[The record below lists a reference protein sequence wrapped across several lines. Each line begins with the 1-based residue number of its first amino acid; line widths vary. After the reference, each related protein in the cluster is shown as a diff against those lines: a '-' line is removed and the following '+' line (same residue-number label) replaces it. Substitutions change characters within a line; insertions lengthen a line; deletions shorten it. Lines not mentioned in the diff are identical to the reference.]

1 MEGRPRIRAP
11 TGCETGC
18 RESTRAIPEAKIE
31 RREKMGERDR
41 GTGVLSPA
49 RGRMLGLAVALLTAL
64 VAGCRVEPQ
73 ERTEAEARE
82 RETGWRGIVMPAAP
96 PRPDFTLADT
106 DGNLFRFQAETDGYA
121 TLLFFGYTSCP
132 DVCPVHLAG
141 LAAVRRELDAA
152 AQRRMKVVFVST
164 DPDRDTPERI
174 RSWLDAFDPDF
185 VGLRGTKAEVDSI
198 QLSLG
203 LPPSVYDE
211 PDESGFYIVGHASQV
226 IGFSPD
232 GATRLIYPFG
242 TRQADWKHDIPKLI
256 AEERG

>member
-1 MEGRPRIRAP
+1 MSAF
-11 TGCETGC
+11 
-18 RESTRAIPEAKIE
+18 AFA
-31 RREKMGERDR
+31 
-41 GTGVLSPA
+41 
-49 RGRMLGLAVALLTAL
+49 AVAVASAL
-64 VAGCRVEPQ
+64 VAGCRVEPR
-73 ERTEAEARE
+73 ERTDAESRE
-82 RETGWRGIVMPAAP
+82 RATGWRGIVMLAAP
-96 PRPDFTLADT
+96 PKPDFTLTDT
-106 DGNLFRFQAETDGYA
+106 DGNPFAFRTETDGYA
-121 TLLFFGYTSCP
+121 TFLFFGYTSCP

-164 DPDRDTPERI
+164 DPGRDSPERI

-203 LPPSVYDE
+203 LPPSVYEE
-211 PDESGFYIVGHASQV
+211 PDENGFYIVGHASQV

-232 GATRLIYPFG
+232 GATRVVYPFG

-256 AEERG
+256 AADAG

>member
-1 MEGRPRIRAP
+1 MRA
-11 TGCETGC
+11 GA
-18 RESTRAIPEAKIE
+18 RALGA
-31 RREKMGERDR
+31 
-41 GTGVLSPA
+41 VLA
-49 RGRMLGLAVALLTAL
+49 LVVALA
-64 VAGCRVEPQ
+64 AGCRVEPQ

-96 PRPDFTLADT
+96 PKPDFTLTDT
-106 DGNLFRFQAETDGYA
+106 DGDPFAFREQTDGYA
-121 TLLFFGYTSCP
+121 TFLFFGYTSCP

-164 DPDRDTPERI
+164 DPKRDTPERI

-185 VGLRGTKAEVDSI
+185 IGLRGTKAEVDSI

-232 GATRLIYPFG
+232 GAIRVVYPFG

-256 AEERG
+256 AAGDR